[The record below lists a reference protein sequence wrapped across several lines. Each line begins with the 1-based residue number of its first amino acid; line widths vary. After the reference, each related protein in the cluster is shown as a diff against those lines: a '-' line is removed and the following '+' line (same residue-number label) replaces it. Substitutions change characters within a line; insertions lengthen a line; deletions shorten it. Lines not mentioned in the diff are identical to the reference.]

1 METSLM
7 LDSGPILGLLNAFE
21 KICNSEAC
29 EPFWDNESHS
39 PRAKSAHRSP
49 KPIALKVKPR
59 PKRTGK
65 KLQENLV
72 SLWQAGNI
80 SLNSPVDWT
89 GKKKKRLFLY
99 YFSPSNQPS
108 SPHSKSIDTSIMTLT
123 ANEMENIFSFYNQAV
138 WSSG

>member
-21 KICNSEAC
+21 KICNSEAY

-39 PRAKSAHRSP
+39 PRARSAHRSP
-49 KPIALKVKPR
+49 KPIALTVKPR

-65 KLQENLV
+65 KISGE
-72 SLWQAGNI
+72 SCFFMASWQYQLKFSCG
-80 SLNSPVDWT
+80 LD
-89 GKKKKRLFLY
+89 GEKKKRLFLY
-99 YFSPSNQPS
+99 YFSPSNQPL

>member
-1 METSLM
+1 MMVVIIVETSLM

-89 GKKKKRLFLY
+89 GKKKKETVFVLL
-99 YFSPSNQPS
+99 
-108 SPHSKSIDTSIMTLT
+108 
-123 ANEMENIFSFYNQAV
+123 FSFQPAFVSALKINRHINHDSHCQ
-138 WSSG
+138 